1 MINDEDR
8 KWFNDLII
16 ELLTRNYKLK
26 WTYEDIFVNNKIFF
40 THLLRIDMDIVDY
53 EEVTEMKKLLK
64 VLDDKLEDYMM
75 QYGSKMKLVF
85 FEDALEHILRIARV
99 LK

>member
-1 MINDEDR
+1 
-8 KWFNDLII
+8 
-16 ELLTRNYKLK
+16 
-26 WTYEDIFVNNKIFF
+26 
-40 THLLRIDMDIVDY
+40 MDIVDY